1 MSGLKIVV
9 IGGGSSYTP
18 ELIEGLLNRYH
29 EMPVASLW
37 LVDIEEGKEKVEI
50 IAGLAR
56 RMIAKAGLTIEVV
69 ATLDRESALRDADFV
84 CSQFRAGCLDA
95 RISDERI
102 SLKYGLIGQETN
114 GLGGFANACRTI
126 PIALEIAADMERLCP
141 DAWLLNFTNP
151 SGMVT
156 EAILRHSRIKA
167 VGLCNVPVIMQK
179 GITTLLQCADEKEV
193 VMQVAGLNH
202 FIFVRQILHKGKEWL
217 PEVIAEI
224 NAGRDPLVPR
234 NIPPFRWPSH
244 LLQGLG
250 MIPCAYLRYYYM
262 KDDLLR
268 QELAEAGGEGTRGE
282 VVKQL
287 EKILFDQYRDPH
299 LAVKPKA
306 LEGRGGQYYS
316 EAACELMNA
325 IYNDKRIIMH
335 VNTRNNGAINGLP
348 DDCAVEVSSLI
359 TASGPLPLNVAPFPE
374 DTLRLLQLMKS
385 FERLTIEA
393 ALTGN
398 RHTAWR
404 ALMLNPLIVSGEKLE
419 LALDEVI
426 AENRQWLPAFHADP
440 RLTGRLAGDLT
451 TDRLTLRHSAH
462 FSATL
467 SIIVD
472 S

>member
-37 LVDIEEGKEKVEI
+37 LVDIEEGREKVEI

-56 RMIAKAGLTIEVV
+56 RMIAKAGLIIEVV

-126 PIALEIAADMERLCP
+126 PIALAIAADMERLCP

-179 GITTLLQCADEKEV
+179 GVTTLLQCADEKEV

-202 FIFVRQILHKGKEWL
+202 FIFVRQVLHKGKEWL

-287 EKILFDQYRDPH
+287 EKTLFEQYRDPH

-359 TASGPLPLNVAPFPE
+359 TASGPLPLNVAPFPD

-385 FERLTIEA
+385 FEQLTIEA
-393 ALTGN
+393 AITGN

-404 ALMLNPLIVSGEKLE
+404 ALVLNPLIVSGEKLE
-419 LALDEVI
+419 QALDEVI
-426 AENRQWLPAFHADP
+426 AHNRQWLPAFHA
-440 RLTGRLAGDLT
+440 
-451 TDRLTLRHSAH
+451 
-462 FSATL
+462 
-467 SIIVD
+467 
-472 S
+472 

>member
-335 VNTRNNGAINGLP
+335 VNTLNNGAISGLP

-426 AENRQWLPAFHADP
+426 AENRQWLPAFHA
-440 RLTGRLAGDLT
+440 
-451 TDRLTLRHSAH
+451 
-462 FSATL
+462 
-467 SIIVD
+467 
-472 S
+472 

>member
-374 DTLRLLQLMKS
+374 DTLCLLQLMKS

-426 AENRQWLPAFHADP
+426 AENRQWLPAFHA
-440 RLTGRLAGDLT
+440 
-451 TDRLTLRHSAH
+451 
-462 FSATL
+462 
-467 SIIVD
+467 
-472 S
+472 

>member
-335 VNTRNNGAINGLP
+335 VNTRNNGAISGLP

-385 FERLTIEA
+385 FERLTNEA

-426 AENRQWLPAFHADP
+426 AENRQWLPAFHA
-440 RLTGRLAGDLT
+440 
-451 TDRLTLRHSAH
+451 
-462 FSATL
+462 
-467 SIIVD
+467 
-472 S
+472 

>member
-9 IGGGSSYTP
+9 IGGGSSYTA

-335 VNTRNNGAINGLP
+335 VNTRNNGAISGLP

-426 AENRQWLPAFHADP
+426 AENRQWLPTFHA
-440 RLTGRLAGDLT
+440 
-451 TDRLTLRHSAH
+451 
-462 FSATL
+462 
-467 SIIVD
+467 
-472 S
+472 

>member
-316 EAACELMNA
+316 QAACELMNA

-335 VNTRNNGAINGLP
+335 VNTRNNGAISGLP

-426 AENRQWLPAFHADP
+426 AENRQWLPAFHA
-440 RLTGRLAGDLT
+440 
-451 TDRLTLRHSAH
+451 
-462 FSATL
+462 
-467 SIIVD
+467 
-472 S
+472 

>member
-202 FIFVRQILHKGKEWL
+202 FIFVRQILHKDKEWL

-335 VNTRNNGAINGLP
+335 VNTRNNGAISGLP

-426 AENRQWLPAFHADP
+426 AENRQWLPAFHA
-440 RLTGRLAGDLT
+440 
-451 TDRLTLRHSAH
+451 
-462 FSATL
+462 
-467 SIIVD
+467 
-472 S
+472 

>member
-1 MSGLKIVV
+1 MSGRKIVV

-179 GITTLLQCADEKEV
+179 GVTALLQCADEKEV

-224 NAGRDPLVPR
+224 NVGRDPLVPR

-287 EKILFDQYRDPH
+287 EKTLFDQYRDPH

-385 FERLTIEA
+385 FEQLTIEA

-404 ALMLNPLIVSGEKLE
+404 ALVLNPLIVSGEKLE

-426 AENRQWLPAFHADP
+426 AENRQWLPAFHA
-440 RLTGRLAGDLT
+440 
-451 TDRLTLRHSAH
+451 
-462 FSATL
+462 
-467 SIIVD
+467 
-472 S
+472 

>member
-69 ATLDRESALRDADFV
+69 ATLDRESALRNADFV

-335 VNTRNNGAINGLP
+335 VNTRNNGAISGLP

-426 AENRQWLPAFHADP
+426 AENRQWLPAFHA
-440 RLTGRLAGDLT
+440 
-451 TDRLTLRHSAH
+451 
-462 FSATL
+462 
-467 SIIVD
+467 
-472 S
+472 

>member
-95 RISDERI
+95 RISDDRL

-126 PIALEIAADMERLCP
+126 PIARSIAADMERLCP

-156 EAILRHSRIKA
+156 ETILRHSRIKA

-398 RHTAWR
+398 RQTAWR

-426 AENRQWLPAFHADP
+426 AENRQWLPAFHA
-440 RLTGRLAGDLT
+440 
-451 TDRLTLRHSAH
+451 
-462 FSATL
+462 
-467 SIIVD
+467 
-472 S
+472 

>member
-156 EAILRHSRIKA
+156 EAILRHSRIKS

-234 NIPPFRWPSH
+234 NISPFRWPSH

-426 AENRQWLPAFHADP
+426 AENRQWLPAFHA
-440 RLTGRLAGDLT
+440 
-451 TDRLTLRHSAH
+451 
-462 FSATL
+462 
-467 SIIVD
+467 
-472 S
+472 

>member
-374 DTLRLLQLMKS
+374 DPLRLLQLIKS
-385 FERLTIEA
+385 FDRLTIGPA
-393 ALTGN
+393 PPGN

-426 AENRQWLPAFHADP
+426 AENRQWLPAFHA
-440 RLTGRLAGDLT
+440 
-451 TDRLTLRHSAH
+451 
-462 FSATL
+462 
-467 SIIVD
+467 
-472 S
+472 

>member
-9 IGGGSSYTP
+9 IGGGYSYTP

-179 GITTLLQCADEKEV
+179 GITTLLQCADEKEEV
-193 VMQVAGLNH
+193 IQVAGLNH

-426 AENRQWLPAFHADP
+426 AENRQWLPAFHA
-440 RLTGRLAGDLT
+440 
-451 TDRLTLRHSAH
+451 
-462 FSATL
+462 
-467 SIIVD
+467 
-472 S
+472 

>member
-335 VNTRNNGAINGLP
+335 VNTRNNGAISGLP

-385 FERLTIEA
+385 FERLPIEA

-426 AENRQWLPAFHADP
+426 AENRQWLPAFHA
-440 RLTGRLAGDLT
+440 
-451 TDRLTLRHSAH
+451 
-462 FSATL
+462 
-467 SIIVD
+467 
-472 S
+472 

>member
-179 GITTLLQCADEKEV
+179 GITTLLQCSDEKEV

-426 AENRQWLPAFHADP
+426 AENRQWLPAFHA
-440 RLTGRLAGDLT
+440 
-451 TDRLTLRHSAH
+451 
-462 FSATL
+462 
-467 SIIVD
+467 
-472 S
+472 

>member
-37 LVDIEEGKEKVEI
+37 LVDIEDGKEKVEI

-335 VNTRNNGAINGLP
+335 VNTRNNGAISGLP

-426 AENRQWLPAFHADP
+426 AENRQWLPTFHA
-440 RLTGRLAGDLT
+440 
-451 TDRLTLRHSAH
+451 
-462 FSATL
+462 
-467 SIIVD
+467 
-472 S
+472 

>member
-193 VMQVAGLNH
+193 MMQVAGLNH

-335 VNTRNNGAINGLP
+335 VNTRNNGAISGLP

-426 AENRQWLPAFHADP
+426 AENRQWLPTFHA
-440 RLTGRLAGDLT
+440 
-451 TDRLTLRHSAH
+451 
-462 FSATL
+462 
-467 SIIVD
+467 
-472 S
+472 

>member
-114 GLGGFANACRTI
+114 GLGGFVNACRTI

-141 DAWLLNFTNP
+141 NAWLLNFTNP

-426 AENRQWLPAFHADP
+426 AENRQWLPAFHA
-440 RLTGRLAGDLT
+440 
-451 TDRLTLRHSAH
+451 
-462 FSATL
+462 
-467 SIIVD
+467 
-472 S
+472 

>member
-151 SGMVT
+151 SGMMT

-335 VNTRNNGAINGLP
+335 VNTRNNGAISGLP

-426 AENRQWLPAFHADP
+426 AENRQWLPAFHA
-440 RLTGRLAGDLT
+440 
-451 TDRLTLRHSAH
+451 
-462 FSATL
+462 
-467 SIIVD
+467 
-472 S
+472 

>member
-1 MSGLKIVV
+1 MAAGGDSRDQRRSGSAGAAQHSAVPLA
-9 IGGGSSYTP
+9 
-18 ELIEGLLNRYH
+18 
-29 EMPVASLW
+29 VASA
-37 LVDIEEGKEKVEI
+37 
-50 IAGLAR
+50 AGLR
-56 RMIAKAGLTIEVV
+56 HDPLRL
-69 ATLDRESALRDADFV
+69 SAL
-84 CSQFRAGCLDA
+84 LLH
-95 RISDERI
+95 ERR
-102 SLKYGLIGQETN
+102 S
-114 GLGGFANACRTI
+114 
-126 PIALEIAADMERLCP
+126 AAP
-141 DAWLLNFTNP
+141 
-151 SGMVT
+151 
-156 EAILRHSRIKA
+156 
-167 VGLCNVPVIMQK
+167 
-179 GITTLLQCADEKEV
+179 
-193 VMQVAGLNH
+193 
-202 FIFVRQILHKGKEWL
+202 
-217 PEVIAEI
+217 
-224 NAGRDPLVPR
+224 
-234 NIPPFRWPSH
+234 
-244 LLQGLG
+244 
-250 MIPCAYLRYYYM
+250 
-262 KDDLLR
+262 
-268 QELAEAGGEGTRGE
+268 ELAEAGGEGTRGE

-426 AENRQWLPAFHADP
+426 AENRQWLPAFHA
-440 RLTGRLAGDLT
+440 
-451 TDRLTLRHSAH
+451 
-462 FSATL
+462 
-467 SIIVD
+467 
-472 S
+472 

>member
-50 IAGLAR
+50 IAGLAQ

-335 VNTRNNGAINGLP
+335 VNTRNNGAISGLP

-426 AENRQWLPAFHADP
+426 AENRQWLPAFHA
-440 RLTGRLAGDLT
+440 
-451 TDRLTLRHSAH
+451 
-462 FSATL
+462 
-467 SIIVD
+467 
-472 S
+472 

>member
-37 LVDIEEGKEKVEI
+37 LVDIVEGKEKVEI

-234 NIPPFRWPSH
+234 NISPFRWPSH

-287 EKILFDQYRDPH
+287 EKILFDQYRDSH

-335 VNTRNNGAINGLP
+335 VNTRNNGAISGLP

-426 AENRQWLPAFHADP
+426 AENRQWLPAFHA
-440 RLTGRLAGDLT
+440 
-451 TDRLTLRHSAH
+451 
-462 FSATL
+462 
-467 SIIVD
+467 
-472 S
+472 

>member
-56 RMIAKAGLTIEVV
+56 RMIAKAELTIEVV

-179 GITTLLQCADEKEV
+179 GITTLLQCADEKEEV
-193 VMQVAGLNH
+193 IQVAGLNH

-426 AENRQWLPAFHADP
+426 AENRQWLPAFHA
-440 RLTGRLAGDLT
+440 
-451 TDRLTLRHSAH
+451 
-462 FSATL
+462 
-467 SIIVD
+467 
-472 S
+472 

>member
-1 MSGLKIVV
+1 
-9 IGGGSSYTP
+9 
-18 ELIEGLLNRYH
+18 
-29 EMPVASLW
+29 
-37 LVDIEEGKEKVEI
+37 
-50 IAGLAR
+50 
-56 RMIAKAGLTIEVV
+56 
-69 ATLDRESALRDADFV
+69 
-84 CSQFRAGCLDA
+84 
-95 RISDERI
+95 
-102 SLKYGLIGQETN
+102 
-114 GLGGFANACRTI
+114 
-126 PIALEIAADMERLCP
+126 
-141 DAWLLNFTNP
+141 
-151 SGMVT
+151 MVT

-202 FIFVRQILHKGKEWL
+202 FIFVRQILHKGKDWL

-234 NIPPFRWPSH
+234 NISPFRWPSH

-404 ALMLNPLIVSGEKLE
+404 ALMLNPLIVSGEMLE

-426 AENRQWLPAFHADP
+426 AENRQWLPAFHA
-440 RLTGRLAGDLT
+440 
-451 TDRLTLRHSAH
+451 
-462 FSATL
+462 
-467 SIIVD
+467 
-472 S
+472 